1 MKLNFNLSEH
11 FSMAEALHTNVKDG
25 IISNIN
31 HFQKNQTVLLPK
43 LQQLAAILERIRA
56 TVCVPIYVTSFL
68 RSFYTNA
75 MVGGVSNS
83 LHLSGRAVDFSLHN
97 IQNNNYSNLKF

>member
-1 MKLNFNLSEH
+1 
-11 FSMAEALHTNVKDG
+11 MAEALHTNVKDG

-97 IQNNNYSNLKF
+97 IQHS